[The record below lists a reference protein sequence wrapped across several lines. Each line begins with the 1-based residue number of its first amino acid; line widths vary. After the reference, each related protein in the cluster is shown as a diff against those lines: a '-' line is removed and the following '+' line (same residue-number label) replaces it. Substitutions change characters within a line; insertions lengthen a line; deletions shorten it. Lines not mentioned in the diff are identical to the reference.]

1 MTTGLKNVPVVVVL
15 FWQDFTYAA
24 TALKL
29 LCGYDV
35 TPFMLQT
42 FPEGYFNSYRDEK
55 TRKTNVISLMK
66 KAIKLRE
73 EWESLRI
80 LLDVV
85 RQREKRKLALL
96 KLEQEVFVSLPS
108 QFCTLPMF
116 FADCRR
122 RGLRRL
128 ANRTKSPYQCSCQ
141 VESQTHQIR
150 G

>member
-1 MTTGLKNVPVVVVL
+1 MTIGLKNAPVVVVL

-29 LCGYDV
+29 FYAYDV

-108 QFCTLPMF
+108 QFCASLMF
-116 FADCRR
+116 FS
-122 RGLRRL
+122 RL
-128 ANRTKSPYQCSCQ
+128 
-141 VESQTHQIR
+141 
-150 G
+150 